1 MANTIAQKS
10 NTMLQKLKNTYL
22 VPFIFLF
29 PSLILFFTF
38 FYLPTFAA
46 FFYSLMDYQLLQ
58 DPKWIGLDNYKQL
71 MNDSLFWK
79 ALGNSAMYVVIIVP
93 ALVVIPLL
101 IAILVNQKLRGISLF
116 RLIIFLPVVTPMIAV
131 AIVWEFIYHPMGL
144 LNGILQTVGINIDEN
159 WLLNADLALPAIAIL
174 QIWKFVGYFMMIYLA
189 GLQAVSRDLIEAAR
203 LDGASSFRVLW
214 HVYIPQL
221 RPIIAVVLILST
233 MEAVRVFTSVYV
245 MTGGGPL
252 DSTIS
257 LPVYVYR
264 KAFVE
269 LDMGYASTIG
279 IVLWL
284 ILVVMTI
291 LNFKISRGS
300 EN

>member
-1 MANTIAQKS
+1 M
-10 NTMLQKLKNTYL
+10 
-22 VPFIFLF
+22 
-29 PSLILFFTF
+29 
-38 FYLPTFAA
+38 
-46 FFYSLMDYQLLQ
+46 
-58 DPKWIGLDNYKQL
+58 
-71 MNDSLFWK
+71 
-79 ALGNSAMYVVIIVP
+79 
-93 ALVVIPLL
+93 
-101 IAILVNQKLRGISLF
+101 
-116 RLIIFLPVVTPMIAV
+116 
-131 AIVWEFIYHPMGL
+131 
-144 LNGILQTVGINIDEN
+144 
-159 WLLNADLALPAIAIL
+159 
-174 QIWKFVGYFMMIYLA
+174 
-189 GLQAVSRDLIEAAR
+189 
-203 LDGASSFRVLW
+203 
-214 HVYIPQL
+214 YIPQL

-284 ILVVMTI
+284 ILVVMTV

>member
-1 MANTIAQKS
+1 MANTIIQKS
-10 NTMLQKLKNTYL
+10 NNKLHKLKSTYL
-22 VPFIFLF
+22 VPFVFLF
-29 PSLILFFTF
+29 PALLLFFTF

-46 FFYSLMDYQLLQ
+46 FYYSLMDFQLLQ
-58 DPKWIGLDNYKQL
+58 TPEWAGLDNYRQL
-71 MNDSLFWK
+71 IDDPLFWK
-79 ALGNSAMYVVIIVP
+79 ALGNSAMYVVIMVP

-116 RLIIFLPVVTPMIAV
+116 RLIVFLPVVTPMIAV

-144 LNGILQTVGINIDEN
+144 LNGVLQTLGININEN
-159 WLLNADLALPAIAIL
+159 WLLNDNLALPAIAIL
-174 QIWKFVGYFMMIYLA
+174 QIWKFVGYYMMIYLA

-214 HVYIPQL
+214 HVYVPQL

-252 DSTIS
+252 NSTIS

-279 IVLWL
+279 IVLWV
-284 ILVVMTI
+284 ILMIVTV